1 MTRTDKVTFIWW
13 LEKFK
18 KQYIKDF
25 EIRELD
31 TKTLRYRYV
40 HPRLLHAY
48 KSLLRDI
55 DRLFVSISFI
65 DIIEKNI
72 NTSNR
77 IECEFSHMKPKVKL
91 HRSEE
96 LYNLFFKR
104 MVEKK
109 GFFKDNDLIKTN
121 YEFAGKVIRESLCK

>member
-91 HRSEE
+91 HR
-96 LYNLFFKR
+96 
-104 MVEKK
+104 
-109 GFFKDNDLIKTN
+109 
-121 YEFAGKVIRESLCK
+121 